1 MELKKRQ
8 DDTIANV
15 TTTEVADDGYVIH
28 AEATMAS
35 YGRVRF
41 TINLESSGERTSGFC
56 HGSGRGALEDG
67 TYLSGSFAGRWQREG
82 TKAVMHYIV
91 EVSNGDQNL
100 DIAEFDATQN
110 ELRIQHFAL
119 N

>member
-8 DDTIANV
+8 DDTLANITV
-15 TTTEVADDGYVIH
+15 TEVGDEGAVIH
-28 AEATMAS
+28 AEAEMPS
-35 YGRVRF
+35 YGKVRF

-67 TYLSGSFAGRWQREG
+67 TFLSGSFAGRWQREG
-82 TKAVMHYIV
+82 TKVVMRYVV

-100 DIAEFDATQN
+100 DIVEFDATQN
-110 ELRIQHFAL
+110 ELRIQHFAF